1 MYDHIWPQ
9 IGKPFYRSY
18 MAADQFKETENNQK
32 LVYAY
37 EEHKRYT
44 LSHTNTPTYS
54 DTSK

>member
-1 MYDHIWPQ
+1 
-9 IGKPFYRSY
+9 